1 MSTKGSN
8 AAHRSLRRKPLGHSI
23 ELRYARTVVVKVQE
37 RPITS
42 LPSNSYTSALLE
54 TRHAVIRF
62 LPIVHST
69 IGYLLAGGARP
80 PHSRGIPMRT
90 HGSSGRWCTPIWGG
104 LEVIDRISVAWDLS
118 ITRC

>member
-1 MSTKGSN
+1 M
-8 AAHRSLRRKPLGHSI
+8 ALPLGRHDVHERQQRRSPLVEKKTPWPLDRVEI
-23 ELRYARTVVVKVQE
+23 CSDGGGQSART
-37 RPITS
+37 S
-42 LPSNSYTSALLE
+42 DYLLPSNSYTSALLE

-69 IGYLLAGGARP
+69 IGYLLAGGVRP

-104 LEVIDRISVAWDLS
+104 LEVID
-118 ITRC
+118 